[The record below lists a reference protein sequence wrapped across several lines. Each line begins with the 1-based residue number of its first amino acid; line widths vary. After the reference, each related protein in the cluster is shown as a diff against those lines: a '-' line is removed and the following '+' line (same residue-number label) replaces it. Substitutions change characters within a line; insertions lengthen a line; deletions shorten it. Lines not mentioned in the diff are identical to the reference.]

1 VKPVMKSVLWG
12 AAVLLAI
19 LAIAVVVTHPAALRK
34 LFGLDNLSGPWYG
47 FWSGAGSDLT
57 ELAIIGGLISLARRH
72 NCHVKGCWRIGRH
85 KVEGTE
91 FITCAKHHPT
101 VPDGGPSSDEV
112 RRAYESARPGRLTAG
127 GVRGSDHP

>member
-1 VKPVMKSVLWG
+1 LAALLVL
-12 AAVLLAI
+12 VL
-19 LAIAVVVTHPAALRK
+19 VTHPADVQRF
-34 LFGLDNLSGPWYG
+34 FGLDDLSGPWYG
-47 FWSGAGSDLT
+47 FWSGAGSDIT

-101 VPDGGPSSDEV
+101 VPDGGPSADDIQ
-112 RRAYESARPGRLTAG
+112 RAYESARPGRLAAG
-127 GVRGSDHP
+127 EVRGSDHP